1 MKAYKISTEKRLKRI
16 LGRLYKKDRTRY
28 EILMK
33 KIEEIGLNPH
43 HYKPLSHDMTG
54 VRRVH
59 IFGSFVLVFEIDEKK
74 GLVRFLDLDHHD
86 KIYRK
91 RF

>member
-1 MKAYKISTEKRLKRI
+1 MKTYRIDIEKRLKRI
-16 LGRLYKKDRTRY
+16 LIRLYKKDRSKY

-33 KIEEIGLNPH
+33 KIQTIVKNPH
-43 HYKPLSHDMTG
+43 HYRPLSHDLSGIM
-54 VRRVH
+54 RVH
-59 IFGSFVLVFEIDEKK
+59 IFGSYILVFEIDANKK
-74 GLVRFLDLDHHD
+74 KVRFLDLDHHD